1 MDSGSISS
9 VARRRRRGARGCR
22 ATSCGRRSRS
32 PSIARRS
39 FGRSITAT
47 QARPGDPSRRAMSST
62 SRRSIVG
69 DRATSRRPSSSFARS
84 AAASRSVASALCRTI
99 RSSARSDG
107 SWPSSSRRSASSR
120 CDGFPNWQHASI
132 PELDEAFESWLR
144 AGPREELRVA
154 ASTAQWIA
162 AERLPYVPLVTPG
175 DVWAHTTRLQGFEP
189 HPADLY
195 PLYDLA
201 HLS

>member
-1 MDSGSISS
+1 MQDDSFIGPL
-9 VARRRRRGARGCR
+9 
-22 ATSCGRRSRS
+22 GRLL
-32 PSIARRS
+32 AEQL
-39 FGRSITAT
+39 AE
-47 QARPGDPSRRAMSST
+47 
-62 SRRSIVG
+62 VG
-69 DRATSRRPSSSFARS
+69 VELELRFVKPFAPFYEAC
-84 AAASRSVASALCRTI
+84 AAGVPAFVNKWLWQDALDAVI
-99 RSSARSDG
+99 G
-107 SWPSSSRRSASSR
+107 FASSR

-144 AGPREELRVA
+144 AGPREELRAA
-154 ASTAQWIA
+154 ASTAQRIA
-162 AERLPYVPLVTPG
+162 AERLPYVPLVTPS

>member
-1 MDSGSISS
+1 MPPGDEFYDPA
-9 VARRRRRGARGCR
+9 VDRG
-22 ATSCGRRSRS
+22 RSRDLGKAVELLREVRGGE
-32 PSIARRS
+32 PIRCECVVQDDS
-39 FGRSITAT
+39 FIGPLGRLLAEQLAEVGVELELRFVKPFAPFYEACAAGVPTFVNKWLWQDALDAVIGFA
-47 QARPGDPSRRAMSST
+47 ST
-62 SRRSIVG
+62 
-69 DRATSRRPSSSFARS
+69 
-84 AAASRSVASALCRTI
+84 
-99 RSSARSDG
+99 
-107 SWPSSSRRSASSR
+107 R

-144 AGPREELRVA
+144 AGPREELQAA
-154 ASTAQWIA
+154 ASTAQRIA

-195 PLYDLA
+195 PLYDHA